1 MNQLNPGYHLS
12 KNKITLKPS
21 FDSGKI
27 VSVRKYHNPYNLVKF
42 FCKNFTISTLDD
54 QVPNA
59 LPLYYDK
66 AIKNESVF
74 TPSPGGLAQK
84 K

>member
-27 VSVRKYHNPYNLVKF
+27 VSVRKYHNPYNLVKSF
-42 FCKNFTISTLDD
+42 YENFTILSFL
-54 QVPNA
+54 
-59 LPLYYDK
+59 LYYGK
-66 AIKNESVF
+66 AIKNESKNKLF
-74 TPSPGGLAQK
+74 SHESYK
-84 K
+84 